1 MYVHVCACIC
11 MYVHVCACMCM
22 YVHVCACIY
31 MYLHVFACI
40 CMYVHVFACMCMN
53 LIIGFAVSVASF
65 RPALMI
71 THITLLRV
79 ARHWHLR
86 RASKA
91 FTWLLVCF
99 GVSTPHST
107 ARKTKF
113 TWPGFP
119 RKTDSCRELKRFLRI
134 LICSGPFSLSWSI
147 ALGATRP
154 RLWRWACTYIH
165 VYACI
170 W

>member
-1 MYVHVCACIC
+1 MHVYVCACIC
-11 MYVHVCACMCM
+11 MYMHVS
-22 YVHVCACIY
+22 
-31 MYLHVFACI
+31 ACI
-40 CMYVHVFACMCMN
+40 CMYVYVSACMCLYLHVFACMCMQV
-53 LIIGFAVSVASF
+53 IIGFAVSVASF
-65 RPALMI
+65 RPALLI

-79 ARHWHLR
+79 ARQWHLR

-113 TWPGFP
+113 TSPGFP
-119 RKTDSCRELKRFLRI
+119 RKTDSYRELKRLFRI
-134 LICSGPFSLSWSI
+134 LICSGPFSLSWPI

-154 RLWRWACTYIH
+154 RLWR
-165 VYACI
+165 
-170 W
+170 